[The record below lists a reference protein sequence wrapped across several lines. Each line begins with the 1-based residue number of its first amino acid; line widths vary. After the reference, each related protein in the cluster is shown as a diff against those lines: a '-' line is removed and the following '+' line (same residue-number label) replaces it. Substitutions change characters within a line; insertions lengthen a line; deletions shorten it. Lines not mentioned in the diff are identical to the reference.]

1 MTDNWFQQIM
11 DDRDIS
17 IEDMAEVLDLSESTV
32 GMYYNGYRKPTGKV
46 LLNIIKILDLDV
58 EDFYYA

>member
-1 MTDNWFQQIM
+1 MTDNWFRQIM

-17 IEDMAEVLDLSESTV
+17 IEDMAEALNLSENTI

-46 LLNIIKILDLDV
+46 LLNIVKILDLDV
-58 EDFYYA
+58 EDFCYA